1 MFIIRNQN
9 DKYVL
14 MMTVNNIFPHTIWLM
29 VIYSTV
35 NENTYEAKST
45 AIQVVIY
52 QCCGV
57 GDTVVASFW

>member
-1 MFIIRNQN
+1 MI
-9 DKYVL
+9 
-14 MMTVNNIFPHTIWLM
+14 VNNISHTIWLM
-29 VIYSTV
+29 IIYSTV